1 MWKAKAMLAQGAS
14 SDSIAVYG
22 HSGRITNQPRSSSSF
37 MIPCRIACKTSRY
50 GSPHRVIK
58 ASNPFLASGSL
69 WSVLSLR
76 ISGVRL
82 VKSSCRR
89 GRLFSAAAL
98 ARFDALNLS
107 RSSRRTQSLWL
118 VRWLRRVVGMIVM
131 RHRGIQMVSWT
142 NTIVLVFY
150 QLAKK
155 HNRLRKA
162 NLIAV
167 RVAKAS
173 KLFLWIEMIVTIAS
187 QSLTTLTITD
197 TIVVDNK
204 VSLYTMISA

>member
-1 MWKAKAMLAQGAS
+1 M
-14 SDSIAVYG
+14 
-22 HSGRITNQPRSSSSF
+22 
-37 MIPCRIACKTSRY
+37 
-50 GSPHRVIK
+50 
-58 ASNPFLASGSL
+58 
-69 WSVLSLR
+69 
-76 ISGVRL
+76 
-82 VKSSCRR
+82 
-89 GRLFSAAAL
+89 
-98 ARFDALNLS
+98 
-107 RSSRRTQSLWL
+107 
-118 VRWLRRVVGMIVM
+118 
-131 RHRGIQMVSWT
+131 
-142 NTIVLVFY
+142 LVFY